1 MSDTFNPSLYKVLW
15 FLTSILSGVSR
26 FVMGLLLLYFCCS
39 SWIFRSL
46 SCSFSYA
53 ILCLKAIL
61 LFTSTINFL
70 CIINLL
76 HMDYIFLTDYF
87 SCSSTWNT
95 NFLKRYL
102 KIIFVLNLMI
112 FAFAD
117 FSFMNFF
124 FARHP
129 LAADCII
136 IAWWMTALLRSCSRP
151 ERTSSFMNILVK
163 PT

>member
-15 FLTSILSGVSR
+15 FRGSILSGVSR

-76 HMDYIFLTDYF
+76 HMDYIFLTDCF

-102 KIIFVLNLMI
+102 RIIFVLNLII

-117 FSFMNFF
+117 LSFLYFF
-124 FARHP
+124 LAIHP
-129 LAADCII
+129 LAADWII
-136 IAWWMTALLRSCSRP
+136 LAWWMTALLRSCSRP
-151 ERTSSFMNILVK
+151 ERTSSFINIFVK